1 MRLIV
6 TINFLGSKSHGFM
19 VWGTRVYSLEFDVIN
34 FVKEGKKETC
44 NSLFFIMK
52 AKANVTK
59 VFLVKSQCI
68 LNANVIAI
76 IEGLINCYYKEQE
89 R

>member
-6 TINFLGSKSHGFM
+6 TINFLGSKTHGFM

-34 FVKEGKKETC
+34 FVKEGKKKTC

-52 AKANVTK
+52 AKANCDQSIFSQKSMHTK
-59 VFLVKSQCI
+59 C
-68 LNANVIAI
+68 
-76 IEGLINCYYKEQE
+76 
-89 R
+89 